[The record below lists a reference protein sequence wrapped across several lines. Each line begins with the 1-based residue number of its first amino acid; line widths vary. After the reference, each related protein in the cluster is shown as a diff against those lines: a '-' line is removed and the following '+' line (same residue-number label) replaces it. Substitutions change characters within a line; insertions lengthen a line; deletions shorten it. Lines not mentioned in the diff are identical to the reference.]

1 MATTPTLSKNKI
13 REIKDFIYKG
23 FMILDK
29 SGTNTEYYKNLLEN
43 MTDDEFVKFI
53 SKKYPFKFQLKQS
66 VTEPK
71 MADIVKACKYT
82 GVPLL
87 EEIYLPYYYKNSK
100 GEPVKT
106 AKCMVGYQ
114 HIKKVQQI
122 VTKKSKWSTSVDNR
136 DMKTGRLLGDD
147 KGTAISDREFEGLA
161 TLGLYNTMYEF
172 AKPKGDALK
181 AKAAMNNA
189 ISTKGYVTQDDIPND
204 LDDSLSRNYLNV
216 CLTSALF
223 ETNLVDQ
230 DGYTQYTLKEKQ
242 RRVEREV

>member
-1 MATTPTLSKNKI
+1 MATLSKNKI
-13 REIKDFIYKG
+13 REIKDFIYEA
-23 FMILDK
+23 FDILDK
-29 SGTNTEYYKNLLEN
+29 SGSNTDYYKNLLEN
-43 MTDDEFVKFI
+43 MTDEEFIKFI
-53 SKKYPFKFQLKQS
+53 SKKYPFKFQMKQS

-71 MADIVKACKYT
+71 MADITKACKFT

-100 GEPVKT
+100 GEPVRT

-122 VTKKSKWSTSVDNR
+122 VTKKSKWSTSIDNR
-136 DMKTGRLLGDD
+136 DMKTGRLLGAD

-189 ISTKGYVTQDDIPND
+189 IATKGFVSQEDIPND
-204 LDDSLSRNYLNV
+204 LDDSLSRNYLDV

-223 ETNLVDQ
+223 ETNLTST
-230 DGYTQYTLKEKQ
+230 DGYTSYSMSEKQ
-242 RRVEREV
+242 MKVQREV